1 MLTHRKKFQKYT
13 FVERA
18 VNKIIRSEMQK
29 NLYTNFIEKIYICMK
44 SGENRVKERIKQKP
58 KKYFIFFLCTCYVAE
73 YARTF
78 NIAYMKNH

>member
-1 MLTHRKKFQKYT
+1 
-13 FVERA
+13 
-18 VNKIIRSEMQK
+18 
-29 NLYTNFIEKIYICMK
+29 MK

-58 KKYFIFFLCTCYVAE
+58 KKYFIFFCVHACYVAE